1 MRVYEEYDS
10 PQEKRKAQKGAS
22 RGQSTGLARGYLLVF
37 EEDGWAGQAG
47 VYNALGSLLKLSPGD
62 NPVMIG
68 HVTPHVHF
76 LSERCRRVG
85 FDAMPKSWQK
95 AFVKELYNRI
105 EMCSIGREEQHN
117 QKYRR
122 LIRRKTNELCLNLTF
137 DSADSGAKV

>member
-22 RGQSTGLARGYLLVF
+22 RGQATGLARGYLLVF
-37 EEDGWAGQAG
+37 EEDGWAGQSG
-47 VYNALGSLLKLSPGD
+47 VYNAFGSLLKLAPGD
-62 NPVMIG
+62 NPVIIG
-68 HVTPHVHF
+68 HVTPHVDF
-76 LSERCRRVG
+76 LRGHCRRIG

-95 AFVKELYNRI
+95 VFVKELYNRI

-122 LIRRKTNELCLNLTF
+122 LIRRKNNELGLNLTF
-137 DSADSGAKV
+137 NNADIEAKV